1 MLINELA
8 AITGTS
14 TRALRH
20 YENHG
25 LLDANRRTNRY
36 RDFPDSAVEQ
46 VRRIRMLLDLGLN
59 LEAVAQ
65 LLPCITS
72 EGDVSACPA
81 AQQRLADQI
90 KAVDHQINALSVT
103 RQILYAALET
113 MVV

>member
-8 AITGTS
+8 AATGTS

-25 LLDANRRTNRY
+25 LLDATRQTNRY

-59 LEAVAQ
+59 LEAVAH
-65 LLPCITS
+65 C
-72 EGDVSACPA
+72 CPA
-81 AQQRLADQI
+81 SPPTAPSAPAQQRSNDWP
-90 KAVDHQINALSVT
+90 T
-103 RQILYAALET
+103 RSKR
-113 MVV
+113 

>member
-8 AITGTS
+8 AATRTS

-25 LLDANRRTNRY
+25 LLDATRQTNRY

-72 EGDVSACPA
+72 DGAVSACPA

-90 KAVDHQINALSVT
+90 KAVDQQINALSAT
-103 RQILYAALET
+103 RQVLHAALET
-113 MVV
+113 MTG